1 MNVSL
6 TPHFEQFV
14 QALVGSGKYHT
25 ASEVIRD
32 ALRLLQ
38 EREDLAVEKRETLK
52 ALIEA
57 GMNSGDAKPLD
68 MNAIVA
74 KAKLRRK
81 S

>member
-6 TPHFEQFV
+6 TPHFEQFI
-14 QALVGSGKYHT
+14 QTLVGSGKYHT

-38 EREDLAVEKRETLK
+38 EREDLAMEKREALK
-52 ALIEA
+52 ALIED

-68 MNAIVA
+68 MKKIVA
-74 KAKLRRK
+74 KAKLRRNG
-81 S
+81 